1 MSILHAITL
10 GIIQGLTEFL
20 PISSSAHL
28 TLAPWFF
35 GWQDPGLAFDV
46 FLHWGT
52 LVAVFGYFMGDWI
65 RLLRAGIASVIE
77 RKIGF
82 ERDRMMFWML
92 TLATIPAGL
101 AGYLFHDLS
110 GGAFRA
116 PLIIAVSLSSV
127 GFLMYWVD
135 GRYPPYRGINEL
147 SMKDALW
154 IGFAQVF
161 ALVPGVSRSG
171 STMTMG
177 RYLGLNREAAAR
189 FSFLLSFPIILAA
202 GLFETRS
209 LIQSGAF
216 SASSGYMIAGF
227 LASLISGILSIHVLL
242 AYLRTADFALFAWYR
257 IGLAV
262 FVLLWSVITG
272 H

>member
-1 MSILHAITL
+1 MSILHAIIL
-10 GIIQGLTEFL
+10 GTIQGLTEFL

-52 LVAVFGYFMGDWI
+52 LIAVFGYFIGDWM
-65 RLLRAGIASVIE
+65 RLLRAGIASIIE

-82 ERDRMMFWML
+82 ERDRLMFWML

-101 AGYLFHDLS
+101 AGILLHDLS
-110 GGAFRA
+110 SGAFRA

-127 GFLMYWVD
+127 GFLMYWID
-135 GRYPPYRGINEL
+135 GRYPPYRGLNDI
-147 SMKDALW
+147 SMKDAMM
-154 IGFAQVF
+154 IGFAQMF
-161 ALVPGVSRSG
+161 ALIPGVSRSG

-202 GLFETRS
+202 CLFETRS
-209 LIQSGAF
+209 MIHSGVF
-216 SASSGYMIAGF
+216 VSSSGYLIAGF
-227 LASLISGILSIHVLL
+227 MASLISGILSIHVLL

-257 IGLAV
+257 IGLALV
-262 FVLLWSVITG
+262 ILFWSLITG